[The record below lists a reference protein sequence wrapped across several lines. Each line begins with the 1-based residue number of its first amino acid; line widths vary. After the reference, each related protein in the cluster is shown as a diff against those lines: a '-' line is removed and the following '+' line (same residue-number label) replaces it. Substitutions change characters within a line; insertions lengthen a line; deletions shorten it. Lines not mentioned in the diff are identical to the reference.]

1 MLSRRVC
8 GWATQ
13 TASKPL
19 WPRWT
24 TRSGIRGPG
33 ITSLWPPGRRWRS
46 AGGDVLPAP
55 FIADSAPPGALV
67 WLMEELLLEAVA
79 RDALGDQAA
88 AGRAIERAVD
98 LAEPDHMLYPRA
110 HRCLRCCPRERRN
123 HQPSLVKHPLLTRG
137 RSRGYQLS
145 PASTRPRFTTM
156 TPPVT
161 CDPDQPLHASGSVI
175 HTPSSSGSVLKHNS
189 PMRPAAMPH
198 LPEQWCVLC
207 ADVAVWAEGWDELH
221 ERRGWFGVSKAAR

>member
-1 MLSRRVC
+1 MDDKERD
-8 GWATQ
+8 
-13 TASKPL
+13 TAGL
-19 WPRWT
+19 
-24 TRSGIRGPG
+24 
-33 ITSLWPPGRRWRS
+33 TSLWPPGRRWRS

-123 HQPSLVKHPLLTRG
+123 RQPSLVKHPLLTRG

-145 PASTRPRFTTM
+145 PATYPPAVYDDDASCDLRSGPAVARKRIGHPHAVFKRFSPETTAQ
-156 TPPVT
+156 
-161 CDPDQPLHASGSVI
+161 CDRLRCLICRNSGVFCAPMWRCGLPAGMSCMNGGGG
-175 HTPSSSGSVLKHNS
+175 SG
-189 PMRPAAMPH
+189 
-198 LPEQWCVLC
+198 WT
-207 ADVAVWAEGWDELH
+207 
-221 ERRGWFGVSKAAR
+221 AAR